1 MLFLENSFPIFREEF
16 YEIVQTINP
25 AKGGSTC
32 LFSNEKQFMRRFSYL
47 LPRGFRRLGFIFI
60 VAGVILG
67 IIRFYFGIKPALL
80 EGKVFAIYSVF
91 LHSKSMVVIK
101 NQLIEEIVGLLLII
115 GLFIV
120 AFAREK
126 NEGPEI
132 SATRLNAFILSV
144 YLNTFFVIA
153 AILFTYG
160 IAFIYMMIISL
171 FLQLSFYIFSFRI
184 MIYIERNKGK

>member
-1 MLFLENSFPIFREEF
+1 MS
-16 YEIVQTINP
+16 
-25 AKGGSTC
+25 
-32 LFSNEKQFMRRFSYL
+32 RFSYL
-47 LPRGFRRLGFIFI
+47 LPRGFRPLGFIFI

-80 EGKVFAIYSVF
+80 EGKVFALYSVF

-115 GLFIV
+115 GLFMV

-132 SATRLNAFILSV
+132 SATRLNAFMLSV

-171 FLQLSFYIFSFRI
+171 FLQLSFYIFCFRI

>member
-1 MLFLENSFPIFREEF
+1 
-16 YEIVQTINP
+16 
-25 AKGGSTC
+25 
-32 LFSNEKQFMRRFSYL
+32 MRRFSYL
-47 LPRGFRRLGFIFI
+47 LPRVFRPLGFIFI

-80 EGKVFAIYSVF
+80 EGKVFAVYSVF
-91 LHSKSMVVIK
+91 LHSKNMVVIK
-101 NQLIEEIVGLLLII
+101 NQLIEEIVGLLLIV
-115 GLFIV
+115 GLFMV

-132 SATRLNAFILSV
+132 SATRLNAFMLSV
-144 YLNTFFVIA
+144 YLNTFFVIG

-171 FLQLSFYIFSFRI
+171 FLQLSFYILAFRI
-184 MIYIERNKGK
+184 MIYIEMNKGK